1 MDEERRGNSLGII
14 TAFFMGGLIG
24 SILGLLFAPSSGR
37 ETRARIRETSSEAKD
52 RTVETASRTKE
63 LTTEISEI
71 AKEKATDL
79 LNQGKERLTEV
90 SGNLKAAVDVSKQ
103 VFEQREG
110 SENQP
115 VEDVAADDE
124 NDIDVIEEA
133 V

>member
-63 LTTEISEI
+63 LTTEISDI
-71 AKEKATDL
+71 ATDL

-115 VEDVAADDE
+115 VEDAAADDE
-124 NDIDVIEEA
+124 NDVDVIEEA

>member
-71 AKEKATDL
+71 ATDL

-115 VEDVAADDE
+115 VEDAAADDE

>member
-14 TAFFMGGLIG
+14 PAFFMGGLIG

-90 SGNLKAAVDVSKQ
+90 SGNLKTAVDVSKQ
-103 VFEQREG
+103 AFQQRAG
-110 SENQP
+110 SESQP
-115 VEDVAADDE
+115 VEDVAPDDE
-124 NDIDVIEEA
+124 NDVDVIEEA